1 MTASLALYLEP
12 NMISRKI
19 LSACIALF
27 CILAGGC
34 GTGLLERLGDI
45 PDHCELEWGTE
56 GQLQVTLQCR

>member
-1 MTASLALYLEP
+1 
-12 NMISRKI
+12 MISRKI